1 MRISDVSSDVCS
13 SYLNIKNV
21 TVYVYASADIV
32 PISLPV
38 DYASGTG
45 PNGEFA
51 AFHFLGSEVYGAVGG
66 TNALFDCGTSP
77 SCDPD
82 LAISRVRAGNYK
94 RYYSSVSPFTHA
106 KVQGLKNTTTIDFE
120 IGRAS
125 GRERV

>member
-94 RYYSSVSPFTHA
+94 RYYRDRKSTRLNSSH
-106 KVQGLKNTTTIDFE
+106 
-120 IGRAS
+120 
-125 GRERV
+125 